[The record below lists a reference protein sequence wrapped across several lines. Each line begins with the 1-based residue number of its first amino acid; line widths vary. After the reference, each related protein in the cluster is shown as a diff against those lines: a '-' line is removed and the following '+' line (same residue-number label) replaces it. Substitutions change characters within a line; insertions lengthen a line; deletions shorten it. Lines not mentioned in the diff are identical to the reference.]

1 MNIGILRD
9 FDPEVRKQSAERAK
23 LIRILADHWGY
34 SFAEAED
41 WLDYEDDLARRLFA
55 VGNTYPRSY
64 LN

>member
-34 SFAEAED
+34 
-41 WLDYEDDLARRLFA
+41 
-55 VGNTYPRSY
+55 GNSVPRSN